1 MAWMPGAIH
10 KPIAKH
16 NKRRRGTVN
25 RLNLHIAVSEASSLY
40 GFFSGAAVCSH
51 FYVRRDGTIE
61 QYIDS
66 AFYSAADLEGN
77 DATISAETQ
86 GGVTNADREQWTP
99 QQVASLAN
107 IFRWVRQTHGVANK
121 LATSSRKGAESKGL
135 SWHRLGVDP
144 WRASGGM
151 KYSSSR
157 GKICPGS
164 ARIGQIPGILAASQD
179 GTTPVSN
186 PVAPAPAPA
195 PAPADPSAK
204 GWLQRGD
211 VGASV
216 AELQGLLNGA
226 GFTVA
231 VDKSF
236 GPATQQA
243 VKAYQDSR
251 GLVNDG
257 LAGPATM
264 AALRSGKGPKH
275 VPPAGPVLSRGSR
288 GDEVARLQTHLRTNY
303 PLYAKRLVSDG
314 SFGPATDAAVREF
327 QRRAGL
333 VSDGS
338 VGPLTR
344 AALGL

>member
-1 MAWMPGAIH
+1 MRHGTAI
-10 KPIAKH
+10 
-16 NKRRRGTVN
+16 V
-25 RLNLHIAVSEASSLY
+25 
-40 GFFSGAAVCSH
+40 
-51 FYVRRDGTIE
+51 
-61 QYIDS
+61 
-66 AFYSAADLEGN
+66 
-77 DATISAETQ
+77 
-86 GGVTNADREQWTP
+86 GV
-99 QQVASLAN
+99 
-107 IFRWVRQTHGVANK
+107 G
-121 LATSSRKGAESKGL
+121 LATLAAL
-135 SWHRLGVDP
+135 MAAALGVDVEFRQHM
-144 WRASGGM
+144 WVLFFVLASSTIVLM
-151 KYSSSR
+151 RTTSL
-157 GKICPGS
+157 
-164 ARIGQIPGILAASQD
+164 AR
-179 GTTPVSN
+179 
-186 PVAPAPAPA
+186 

-231 VDKSF
+231 IDKSF

-288 GDEVARLQTHLRTNY
+288 GDEVARLQTHLRTHY

-333 VSDGS
+333 VADGS